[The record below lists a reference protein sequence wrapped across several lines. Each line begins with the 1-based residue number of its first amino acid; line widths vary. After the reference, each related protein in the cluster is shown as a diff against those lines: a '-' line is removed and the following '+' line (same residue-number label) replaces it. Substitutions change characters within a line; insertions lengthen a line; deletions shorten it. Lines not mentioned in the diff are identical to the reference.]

1 MWASLY
7 LHACGLHS
15 AVLSTRFTAAQ
26 ILLTSSLSSSDYT
39 GLVLNLL
46 PYNNGVVKP
55 NPGRLTS
62 QWTNSM
68 KLPINLCSE
77 KLVIAWVGFRAG
89 VCGLWCLQGY
99 SSLPP
104 NREVQPTASWSP
116 ILWLIKSPH
125 HTHTQPSWY
134 FPPPSSFL
142 PDFLPLSS
150 QHHSLLWRLGAKRG
164 GRDESVKLLVTENT
178 QTPLE
183 ATQVWPFSIHIT
195 H

>member
-46 PYNNGVVKP
+46 PYNNGVMKP

-125 HTHTQPSWY
+125 HTHTTIMVLSPSFL
-134 FPPPSSFL
+134 FPPRFPPSLFS
-142 PDFLPLSS
+142 
-150 QHHSLLWRLGAKRG
+150 
-164 GRDESVKLLVTENT
+164 
-178 QTPLE
+178 TPLPTL
-183 ATQVWPFSIHIT
+183 APRGQTGGKGWIR
-195 H
+195 